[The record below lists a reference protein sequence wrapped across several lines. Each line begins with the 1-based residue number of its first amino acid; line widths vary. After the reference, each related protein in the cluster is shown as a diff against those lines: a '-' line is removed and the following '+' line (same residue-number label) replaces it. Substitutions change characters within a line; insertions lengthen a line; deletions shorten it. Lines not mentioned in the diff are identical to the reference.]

1 MNNLSYP
8 RKLIVLG
15 GLSLLSLLI
24 VSISLLVYLSGSI
37 STANQQL
44 EGLKQAQK
52 TSRLIQSL
60 QQHRGMSAAVIAG
73 VNDSAVKQM
82 SVNNQVGENFIKVSN
97 ALPSELKQVGK
108 WSTIRINSQFK
119 FFTAKSG

>member
-52 TSRLIQSL
+52 TSRLIQTL

-73 VNDSAVKQM
+73 VNDLSL
-82 SVNNQVGENFIKVSN
+82 IH
-97 ALPSELKQVGK
+97 
-108 WSTIRINSQFK
+108 I
-119 FFTAKSG
+119 